1 MVGME
6 RASDDRRNST
16 EFDTF
21 CSLVRIRRIRGLAF
35 CVIADR
41 VSVLLRRRDGHF
53 DIVEG

>member
-1 MVGME
+1 ME